1 MKHRDCKYYAVIRL
15 VDGKNEVTGDLVFY
29 VKNKS

>member
-1 MKHRDCKYYAVIRL
+1 MKRRDCKYYAVIRL
-15 VDGKNEVTGDLVFY
+15 VNGKTEVTGDLFFY